1 MLVAFTRC
9 CCQKEKD
16 EEDGESG
23 VSSTATK
30 SGTLNMLRSLKRKS
44 KRRSSGRDNSAA
56 LPGKELPTETSQVSL
71 FHITK
76 QLDVAG

>member
-9 CCQKEKD
+9 CCHKEKD
-16 EEDGESG
+16 DDDGESG
-23 VSSTATK
+23 TTNTATK

-56 LPGKELPTETSQVSL
+56 LPGKELPTETSQASCDPRL
-71 FHITK
+71 HSHH
-76 QLDVAG
+76 